1 MKKNI
6 LLFGIAAAMIAGM
19 CGCGR
24 SVSYDINLDEYV
36 TVGNYKG
43 VEITSEEIKKEYD
56 EAIEQ
61 IKTQYTTSSDVT
73 DRGIKKDDVV
83 SVDYTLK
90 SEDTEIDNQSSYSVT
105 VGEGKVDFDDALLDK
120 KTDDTFTHTVTLPD
134 DYSKTDYAGKE
145 AVYSITVKKISES
158 NVPEINDA
166 FIAEKYGDTY
176 SSLADFTEKSTENI
190 RKNLLWDK
198 VKSDTKF
205 ISYPENNVKVYYENY
220 VDYYTNMYQSYA
232 NSMGT
237 TIESIYSMFGTSLSA
252 IYEQSADAAVND
264 VENELIALSIA
275 EKENITVDDAAY
287 DEKIEELYSTYGY
300 ESAKE
305 MQKALGKDAVKRII
319 INNLVID
326 LINDS
331 ATVK

>member
-6 LLFGIAAAMIAGM
+6 LLVGIAAAMIAGM

-24 SVSYDINLDEYV
+24 SISYDINLDEYV

-43 VEITSEEIKKEYD
+43 VEVTSEDIKKGYD

-61 IKTQYTTSSDVT
+61 IKTQYTTSSAVT

-90 SEDTEIDNQSSYSVT
+90 SGDNEIDKQSSYSVT
-105 VGEGKVDFDDALLDK
+105 VGEGKIDFDEALLDRK
-120 KTDDTFTHTVTLPD
+120 ADETFTHTVTLPE

-145 AVYSITVKKISES
+145 ATYSVTVKSVSERK
-158 NVPEINDA
+158 VPEINDA

-176 SSLADFTEKSTENI
+176 SSLADFTEKSMLNV

-205 ISYPENNVKVYYENY
+205 IAYPENNVKVYYENY
-220 VDYYTNMYQSYA
+220 IDYYTNMYQSYA

-237 TIESIYSMFGTSLSA
+237 TIESVYSMFGTSQSA
-252 IYEQSADAAVND
+252 IYKQAADAAVSD

-275 EKENITVDDAAY
+275 EKENITLDDATYKA
-287 DEKIEELYSTYGY
+287 KLEELYSTYGY

-305 MQKALGKDAVKRII
+305 MQKAVGKDAAKRMI
-319 INNLVID
+319 INNLVVD

-331 ATVK
+331 AIEK

>member
-6 LLFGIAAAMIAGM
+6 LLVGIAAAMIAGM

-43 VEITSEEIKKEYD
+43 VEITSEEIEKNYD
-56 EAIEQ
+56 EAVEQ

-90 SEDTEIDNQSSYSVT
+90 SGDTEIDNQSSYSVT

-145 AVYSITVKKISES
+145 ATYSVTVKKVSER
-158 NVPEINDA
+158 NVP
-166 FIAEKYGDTY
+166 
-176 SSLADFTEKSTENI
+176 
-190 RKNLLWDK
+190 
-198 VKSDTKF
+198 
-205 ISYPENNVKVYYENY
+205 
-220 VDYYTNMYQSYA
+220 
-232 NSMGT
+232 
-237 TIESIYSMFGTSLSA
+237 
-252 IYEQSADAAVND
+252 
-264 VENELIALSIA
+264 
-275 EKENITVDDAAY
+275 
-287 DEKIEELYSTYGY
+287 
-300 ESAKE
+300 
-305 MQKALGKDAVKRII
+305 
-319 INNLVID
+319 
-326 LINDS
+326 
-331 ATVK
+331 